1 MALQPSTLTF
11 DTEDPLRVASFWAAA
26 LAFELDPDSDG
37 TGAYVADPSKRTHGL
52 YFQAVPEPK
61 VVKNRVHLDL
71 RPITSME
78 EDVARLRELGAT
90 ELRFVDE
97 GSGWTVMADPEGD
110 EFCVLRGVAEGA
122 KRDRSG
128 VDSVVLDCG
137 DPFRVAAFW
146 IDALAYR
153 ELERSDV
160 GIEIV
165 GPQDG
170 DPMLSFVTVPE
181 PKTVKNRI
189 HLDVRP
195 TGSMAAEVDRVTRL
209 DATVRGFIEVDG
221 SFWTQMRDPEGNEF
235 CVLRGPEDGWVPGEV
250 LA

>member
-1 MALQPSTLTF
+1 QNLAGHPAVPGSTQDAELVALRIAHLRPEAAINLDEPAHRGVQPRHAVDLRRHRARRSHVKMDAVLHRLRLGHGHEEEHGIAVLGSN
-11 DTEDPLRVASFWAAA
+11 DLDPDVA
-26 LAFELDPDSDG
+26 AFELTVG
-37 TGAYVADPSKRTHGL
+37 ER
-52 YFQAVPEPK
+52 
-61 VVKNRVHLDL
+61 
-71 RPITSME
+71 ME

-97 GSGWTVMADPEGD
+97 GSCWTVMADPEGD

-146 IDALAYR
+146 IDALDYR

-165 GPQDG
+165 GP
-170 DPMLSFVTVPE
+170 E
-181 PKTVKNRI
+181 
-189 HLDVRP
+189 
-195 TGSMAAEVDRVTRL
+195 
-209 DATVRGFIEVDG
+209 
-221 SFWTQMRDPEGNEF
+221 
-235 CVLRGPEDGWVPGEV
+235 
-250 LA
+250 